1 MLFYVSVGTTAE
13 STASYRTAVPAWSA
27 DRNAGGT
34 CRATN
39 PEGGT
44 ADTKSAAIDTFG
56 MPGELREYRS
66 PNGHNVIPGEEALTG
81 RLCQKPTEH
90 TGTASTATGSS
101 AVTYIVPPNPIIM
114 RGGHRSD
121 RVVTQSLHSAPM
133 WECMCA
139 ESGAWSDHRHDTNVS
154 RSFAGRTEALKA
166 KSTSGPNALNVQ
178 DSLINPKERNRISP
192 GALSVLPGNRFP
204 GIRGGQS
211 PVILSSDRH
220 NTNVSRK
227 FCRQDGSP

>member
-1 MLFYVSVGTTAE
+1 MYYVLCTNLPEEIAPTEATTAG

-34 CRATN
+34 CRAASS
-39 PEGGT
+39 EGGT
-44 ADTKSAAIDTFG
+44 AAHDATIGTFG
-56 MPGELREYRS
+56 SAIGEHREYQFPS
-66 PNGHNVIPGEEALTG
+66 GSNLIPGEEALTG

-101 AVTYIVPPNPIIM
+101 AATYIVPPNPIIM

-166 KSTSGPNALNVQ
+166 KSTSGPNALNV
-178 DSLINPKERNRISP
+178 
-192 GALSVLPGNRFP
+192 
-204 GIRGGQS
+204 
-211 PVILSSDRH
+211 
-220 NTNVSRK
+220 
-227 FCRQDGSP
+227 